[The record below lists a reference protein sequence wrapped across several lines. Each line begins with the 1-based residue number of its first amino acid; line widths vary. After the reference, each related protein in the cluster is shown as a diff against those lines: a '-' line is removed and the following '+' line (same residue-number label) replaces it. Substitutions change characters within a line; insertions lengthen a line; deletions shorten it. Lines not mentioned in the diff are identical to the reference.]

1 MTADIRVFWGEPPA
15 ERSEA
20 EFLAQLR
27 EDLAR
32 RDVPAI
38 ILANYFTAS
47 SSRQVDFFVITAT
60 HACHVELKRYPP
72 LLIGGTNGP
81 WSVRRADGTVE
92 EIDRSNPYTQALGCK
107 MAISDDM
114 SAFARQDSSVPQSAP
129 GREFYRQIDSVVCI
143 FPRLDEQSQVPDDY
157 KVRTMGY
164 AQLVGFLTGP
174 GEHPGWSAGHW
185 AALACMLNLADAG
198 KPPSPEP
205 GRTAAQD
212 RVRSYLRSFRDFY
225 TRDLHELVPLP
236 LVPGEGRLPDSGL
249 LGVLQQHQHVQ
260 LAGPTG
266 TGKTHLARH
275 LMASIVDGP
284 LVPVLIEGT
293 MYEGRLSPLL
303 DRAVAAFTTAS
314 PRDLQLAAA
323 IGGQVILLVVDG
335 FNECPQPLQERLL
348 RDLSSYCRR
357 SQAVTLITTQIA
369 VTMPSNLAGT
379 VVSIG
384 TLTAEDRR
392 AILSSYGAPEI
403 TSMCEPF
410 TTAYELAI
418 AAECA
423 GELFGKVTRAS
434 LLSAFVRR
442 RLRTG
447 AHPAHT
453 RGALRQ
459 LALAMDAELA
469 ASLSIGHAE
478 RTVEQYLADHSAPR
492 DVLDEALDSSITAS
506 QHGRVTF
513 THELLGRFLAAEA
526 LLLGGED
533 LPSLLEALRSPR
545 HEDLAPMAVSLES
558 DVTRAGALLSGLASS
573 RLYTQAL
580 RGESG
585 AAATRAARLAAH
597 QFLQAETHR
606 LASVTFTVRPE
617 YQLSVTGGHELSAAD
632 QALLAATGALAHEG
646 LFLRE
651 VMQLLDATDIACR
664 RSAQTQARSEGL
676 RPTASTTVAT
686 VLAGIG
692 GAARSQVPAA
702 IILAATELTHIYDL
716 NPAHNRRPRVSNNDI
731 AAYLSAATP
740 DNHGRLLLLASFLTT
755 LQGME
760 AAALALRLL
769 RICIDSDAY
778 HVQLEGLN
786 TIRTFVNETSGT
798 PLGQEI
804 ADYLQSTDLSGNLGL
819 STLHVE
825 ILNAYGLI
833 DFHYDGDLS
842 AEIEQIIQSPVDD
855 DSIARAHSIIS
866 NQFEEV
872 IGEPFY
878 TAVESLDPADKVRLY
893 TIAALGPPT
902 PGLTNDW
909 LLRELAKSAD
919 RAALPALQHWA
930 TQLELS
936 GFYPQGSTA
945 CYLLA
950 MQGCALHMDTPPQ
963 LASCQTDDQAAWQ
976 CYGAIVFWLDKS
988 GLSDKEV
995 TAQCAPHW
1003 QQLTGALL
1011 PAAADP
1017 LVRFYQAS
1025 GSYDQDGQPVFA
1037 RIILRFPA
1045 EACQIMQWSIQ
1056 RRDTL
1061 TSVFPSAD
1069 REDRA
1074 RTIIDM
1080 LGIAGSTETVDLLYE
1095 FTDDQALGRAAVAAI
1110 KQLTDHRSRTAQE
1123 TL

>member
-32 RDVPAI
+32 REVPAI

-47 SSRQVDFFVITAT
+47 LSRQVDFFIITAT

-92 EIDRSNPYTQALGCK
+92 EIDRRNPYTQALGCK

-114 SAFARQDSSVPQSAP
+114 SAIARQDSSVPQPAP
-129 GREFYRQIDSVVCI
+129 GREFYRQIDSVICI
-143 FPRLDEQSQVPDDY
+143 FPRLDQQSQVPDDR

-164 AQLVGFLTGP
+164 AQLVGFLTAP
-174 GEHPGWSAGHW
+174 GQHPGWSAGHW
-185 AALACMLNLADAG
+185 AALARMLNLADAG
-198 KPPSPEP
+198 KPPSPELA
-205 GRTAAQD
+205 RTAAQD
-212 RVRSYLRSFRDFY
+212 RVSSYLRSFRDFY
-225 TRDLHELVPLP
+225 ARDLHELVPLP
-236 LVPGEGRLPDSGL
+236 LMADEGRLPASGL
-249 LGVLQQHQHVQ
+249 LGALQQHQHVQ
-260 LAGPTG
+260 LAGPSG

-275 LMASIVDGP
+275 LLVSIADGP

-314 PRDLQLAAA
+314 PRELQLAAA
-323 IGGQVILLVVDG
+323 IGGQAILLVVDG
-335 FNECPQPLQERLL
+335 FNECPQALQERLL
-348 RDLSSYCRR
+348 RDLSSFCRW
-357 SQAVTLITTQIA
+357 SQAVTLITTQVAI
-369 VTMPSNLAGT
+369 TMPSNLSGT
-379 VVSIG
+379 VVRIG
-384 TLTAEDRR
+384 TLTAEDRQ

-403 TSMCEPF
+403 TRMCEPF

-423 GELFGKVTRAS
+423 GELFGAVTRAS
-434 LLSAFVRR
+434 LFSAFVRR

-453 RGALRQ
+453 RDALRQ

-469 ASLSIGHAE
+469 ASLPADQAE

-526 LLLGGED
+526 LLLGNRD
-533 LPSLLEALRSPR
+533 LPSLVGALRSPR
-545 HEDLAPMAVSLES
+545 HEDLAPMAVDLES
-558 DVTRAGALLSGLASS
+558 DVTRAGELLSGLAVS

-597 QFLQAETHR
+597 QLLQAVTHG
-606 LASVTFTVRPE
+606 LASVTFKVHPE
-617 YQLSVTGGHELSAAD
+617 YQLSVAGGHELSAAD
-632 QALLAATGALAHEG
+632 RALLAATGALAREG
-646 LFLRE
+646 LFLPE
-651 VMQLLDATDIACR
+651 VMQLLDATDTACR
-664 RSAQTQARSEGL
+664 RSAQAQARSEGL
-676 RPTASTTVAT
+676 RPTVSAMVAT

-692 GAARSQVPAA
+692 GTARSQVAAA
-702 IILAATELTHIYDL
+702 IILASTDLTRIDDL
-716 NPAHNRRPRVSNNDI
+716 IPARSRRPRVSSGDI
-731 AAYLSAATP
+731 AAYLNAATP
-740 DNHGRLLLLASFLTT
+740 DNHGRLLLLAGFLATS
-755 LQGME
+755 QGME

-769 RICIDSDAY
+769 RICIDSGAY

-798 PLGQEI
+798 PLGHEI
-804 ADYLQSTDLSGNLGL
+804 AGYLQGADLSGNLAL

-825 ILNAYGLI
+825 ILHAYGLI

-842 AEIEQIIQSPVDD
+842 AEIEQILHGPVND

-872 IGEPFY
+872 ISEPYF
-878 TAVESLDPADKVRLY
+878 TAIESLDPADKVKLY

-902 PGLTNDW
+902 AGLTNDW
-909 LLRELAKSAD
+909 LLRELAASAD

-930 TQLELS
+930 THLEQS

-976 CYGAIVFWLDKS
+976 CYGAIIFWLDKA
-988 GLSDKEV
+988 GLSDEEV
-995 TAQCAPHW
+995 TARCASHW
-1003 QQLTGALL
+1003 QQLTGPLL

-1017 LVRFYQAS
+1017 LVRFYRAS
-1025 GSYDQDGQPVFA
+1025 GSYDQDGRPVFA

-1045 EACQIMQWSIQ
+1045 EARQILQWSI
-1056 RRDTL
+1056 RHRDTL

-1069 REDRA
+1069 QEDRT
-1074 RTIIDM
+1074 RTVIDM
-1080 LGIAGSTETVDLLYE
+1080 LGTVGNSETIELLHG
-1095 FTDDQALGRAAVAAI
+1095 FTDDQAFGRAAVDAV
-1110 KQLTDHRSRTAQE
+1110 KRLTDHRS
-1123 TL
+1123 